1 MSPSPADIAAELHAL
16 YQAGE
21 MFPASLGGSLTVD
34 AAYKAQF
41 ALLECR
47 KDDGEQLAGWKV
59 GLTSQAMQEQQGIH
73 EPCLGHLLTSCHHD
87 SGVQLVF
94 DDMVSPGIEN
104 ELCVQV
110 GKRLEGKNVSLD
122 EAIASIKAVAPALE
136 VIEKR
141 SVFGS
146 DFPLAVAGNV
156 QQRAYVTGPFVA
168 FSPEI
173 DLSTIKVTV
182 EVNDKFAEEASGVEV
197 LGNPA
202 NSLIWLAGIL
212 SDYGLAIEPEMQVMT
227 GSFTKQYA
235 VSKGDRV
242 RSNFTHFG
250 DVTARFG

>member
-1 MSPSPADIAAELHAL
+1 MLSPADIAAELHAL
-16 YQAGE
+16 YRAGE
-21 MFPASLGGSLTVD
+21 RFPAGLGGGLTIEE
-34 AAYKAQF
+34 AYKVQF

-59 GLTSQAMQEQQGIH
+59 GLTSPAMQEQQGVH
-73 EPCLGHLLTSCHHD
+73 EPCMGHLLVSAHCD
-87 SGVQLVF
+87 NSVQFPF

-110 GKRLEGKNVSLD
+110 GKRLEGKNVSFK
-122 EAIASIKAVAPALE
+122 EAMASIKAVAPALE

-146 DFPLAVAGNV
+146 DFPVAVAGNV
-156 QQRAYVTGPFVA
+156 QQSAYVTGPFVA
-168 FSPEI
+168 FTPEV
-173 DLSTIKVTV
+173 DLSTVKVAV
-182 EVNDKFAEEASGVEV
+182 EVNGKFAEEASGEEV

-202 NSLIWLAGIL
+202 NSLIWLAGFL
-212 SDYGLAIEPEMQVMT
+212 SDYDLAIEPEMQVMT

-235 VSKGDRV
+235 VSKGDRI